1 MAKKKGGSAN
11 ALAREMQ
18 QIAANAQIEV
28 QRLANEAT
36 QKSFDY
42 NTKEANTARAWQ
54 KEMSDTAHQREVED
68 LKKAG
73 LNPVLA
79 TNNGAQSYTTSS
91 ASSQANDPS
100 ASIGNLAGN
109 LIQSRT
115 GAYQADV
122 SAKATRA
129 AAAQSAAATRYA
141 AAQAAS
147 AQRYAAAMH
156 YATQKDSWKWKTNYM
171 KEEYKQ
177 KGDLI
182 LKTPVSNV
190 ASLIDKYVT
199 KAGIADVAVSSNT
212 IKGVKNFV
220 SGILNNPQKLFK
232 DNVTAAK
239 NDYSKLITSNGMKK
253 VNNYLDKFG
262 LAKNKTNRNLFIN
275 AFVFGKSPA
284 FSLLLSRMPKNKRS
298 NMNNIGVRIM
308 R

>member
-1 MAKKKGGSAN
+1 MAKNSAN
-11 ALAREMQ
+11 KLMKEMQ
-18 QIAANAQIEV
+18 QIAANAQVEV

-42 NTKEANTARAWQ
+42 NAKEANTARDWQ
-54 KEMSDTAHQREVED
+54 KMMSDTAHQREVTD

-79 TNNGAQSYTTSS
+79 ANQGAQSYTTSS
-91 ASSQANDPS
+91 ASAQANDPS
-100 ASIGNLAGN
+100 GSIGALAGN
-109 LIQSRT
+109 LMQSRT

-122 SAKATRA
+122 SAQATRA
-129 AAAQSAAATRYA
+129 AAAQSAAATKYA

-156 YATQKDSWKWKTNYM
+156 YATQKDSWKWKTDYM
-171 KEEYKQ
+171 KAEYKA

-182 LKTPVSNV
+182 LKTPVGNV
-190 ASLIDKYVT
+190 AGLIDKYVT

-220 SGILNNPQKLFK
+220 SGVLNNPAKLFK

-239 NDYSKLITSNGMKK
+239 NDYSKLITKDGSQR
-253 VNNYLDKFG
+253 VNKYLKNFG
-262 LAKNKTNRNLFIN
+262 LAQNKTNRNLFIN

-284 FSLLLSRMPKNKRS
+284 FSLLLSRMPKKNRTLYTNNVS
-298 NMNNIGVRIM
+298 RMMNIR
-308 R
+308 